1 MSLGLGNTLRENGRI
16 LVLGVPS
23 CVSMSVSIR
32 VRQCKSWASTYSLI
46 LDFLNLATFQGTAV
60 PLVLETPGSDQPLN
74 LGSLGEGFLSLP
86 LGLDL
91 TADDVFSDL
100 NQIGQSSH
108 C

>member
-1 MSLGLGNTLRENGRI
+1 MCQH
-16 LVLGVPS
+16 V
-23 CVSMSVSIR
+23 CVSIR
-32 VRQCKSWASTYSLI
+32 VRQCTSWASTYSLI

-74 LGSLGEGFLSLP
+74 LGGLGEGFLSLS

-100 NQIGQSSH
+100 NQMRQSSH

>member
-16 LVLGVPS
+16 LV
-23 CVSMSVSIR
+23 
-32 VRQCKSWASTYSLI
+32 SLI

-74 LGSLGEGFLSLP
+74 LGGLSEGFLSLP

-100 NQIGQSSH
+100 NQIGQSNH